1 MAMVSSRSGMLFP
14 QQRFAGVL
22 ICCDVVSRVSSEF
35 VFNESFAQCS
45 IINLYSVKSFIR
57 HTCDDTSLISGVDLI
72 NGSRDVL

>member
-1 MAMVSSRSGMLFP
+1 ML
-14 QQRFAGVL
+14 QQHFAGVL
-22 ICCDVVSRVSSEF
+22 ICCDLVSCISSEF
-35 VFNESFAQCS
+35 VFNESFAHCS